1 MIVKQLEINMW
12 QTKVKKIST
21 LALEFEMNVK
31 VRLVFLLVSICSSTM
46 NRRERKFQITGLSEL
61 ETLRNITHWLCGS
74 IKNIPLM
81 GESFGELFYEEN

>member
-1 MIVKQLEINMW
+1 MIVKQLEINML

-21 LALEFEMNVK
+21 LPLEFEMNVK

-61 ETLRNITHWLCGS
+61 ETLRNITH
-74 IKNIPLM
+74 
-81 GESFGELFYEEN
+81 